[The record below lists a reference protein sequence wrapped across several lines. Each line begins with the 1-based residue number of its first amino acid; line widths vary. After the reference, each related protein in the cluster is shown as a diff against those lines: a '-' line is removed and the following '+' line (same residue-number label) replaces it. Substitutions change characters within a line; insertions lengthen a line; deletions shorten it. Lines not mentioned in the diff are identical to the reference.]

1 MTQSTGLTTPHNPAP
16 SPAEIRRL
24 SATITATTAVIAA
37 ITITFSVLT
46 ATRFVS
52 SHGTPLWAAPLVA
65 VATDCAFLMSLA
77 ADAFLAR
84 YGLPEPG
91 DWPKRLRWFTG
102 LASVGL
108 NDGQSIA
115 VHDFTAVA
123 IHTVAPALLLLLAE
137 AGPSYRRAFSG
148 ALAAVEPVADAYP
161 DRIPEPTE
169 DTPEATT
176 EAAEPMSTGYAPD
189 AAGDAPKTHPE
200 RIRPVLPPTLL
211 AEAYKINATSLE
223 TTGKPA
229 SVRGLM
235 GALHIGQDK
244 ARAIRLALG
253 GAQ

>member
-1 MTQSTGLTTPHNPAP
+1 VTATVK
-16 SPAEIRRL
+16 EVRRL
-24 SATITATTAVIAA
+24 SVAITATTAVIAA

-91 DWPKRLRWFTG
+91 AWPKRLRWFTG

-115 VHDFTAVA
+115 VRDFTAVA
-123 IHTVAPALLLLLAE
+123 IHSIAPLLLVLLAE

-148 ALAAVEPVADAYP
+148 ALAALEPVPDAHP
-161 DRIPEPTE
+161 GRTPEPTE
-169 DTPEATT
+169 ETPEPTT
-176 EAAEPMSTGYAPD
+176 EAAEPTSNGYAPD

-200 RIRPVLPPTLL
+200 RIRPILPPALI
-211 AEAYKINATSLE
+211 AEAYKLNAEALE

-235 GALHIGQDK
+235 SALHVGQDK
-244 ARAIRLALG
+244 ARAVRLALG